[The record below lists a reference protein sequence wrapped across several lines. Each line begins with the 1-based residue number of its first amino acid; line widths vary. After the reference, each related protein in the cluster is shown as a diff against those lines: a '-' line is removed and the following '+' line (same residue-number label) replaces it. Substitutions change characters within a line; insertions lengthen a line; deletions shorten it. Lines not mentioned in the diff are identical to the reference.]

1 MGKRTQRRYL
11 TGGNGSF
18 FLCLGLLAVFFL
30 AGTVLGQVSAK
41 SDPDTIAME
50 LHQYLMD
57 YFSLDSREEGIG
69 WVFLSA
75 LVIYFRYPLMAFFLS
90 FLLPGALVLPF
101 VSAAFGFFL
110 SYAACCFARA
120 FGENGV
126 LLAVAVFGLRC
137 LISIPCFFALAVP
150 AVQRAMNLLFEKFFG
165 SGKRMQAQR
174 LGLEWWLVA
183 CIIAAALLA
192 GALSEV
198 LLAPVL
204 LRSVIQVL

>member
-11 TGGNGSF
+11 AGGNGSF

-137 LISIPCFFALAVP
+137 LITIPCFFALAVP